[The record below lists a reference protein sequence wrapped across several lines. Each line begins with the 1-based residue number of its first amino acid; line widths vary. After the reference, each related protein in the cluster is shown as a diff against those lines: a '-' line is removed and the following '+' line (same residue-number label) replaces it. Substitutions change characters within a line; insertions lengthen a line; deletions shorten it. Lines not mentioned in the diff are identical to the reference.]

1 MWQPINIIIYAVTH
15 DNISDY
21 GKYIPNCD
29 MALPVPPLSGG
40 HEHEEIA
47 QFLRMAPITAERRL
61 TCARAK
67 LKAALSP
74 DSIGKE
80 MIIMMSIMF
89 GNRKYHPGFTFR
101 MVEMIKQINV
111 HSIAFVSPLS
121 LWLSVTAGMVLVLL
135 SFTLLA
141 PLAEARQHATAK
153 IVFTSNRDGNEE
165 IYVMDAD
172 GKNPVRLTNHQ
183 AADRSPAWSPDRTKI
198 AFSSR
203 RDGNGDIYVMNA
215 NGTNPINLTN
225 LTNLTNRPGSD
236 SHPSWSP
243 GGTKIAFSSTRDGDG
258 EIYVMNADGTNP
270 INLTKHRGYD
280 SSPSWSPDGTK
291 IAFESTRDTRH
302 VGNDVKINAEIY
314 VMDADGKNQIRL
326 TNHPASDRSPSWSPD
341 GTKIAFKS
349 TLDDGVRADIYV
361 MGANGKNQIRLTN
374 HPALDVHPSWSPDGT
389 KIAFASTRDWGWQIY
404 VMNADGTNLVA
415 ITNSGGDEQPSWA
428 TPAGGHVVSSKGK
441 FPTQWGEV
449 KRTN

>member
-1 MWQPINIIIYAVTH
+1 MSTM
-15 DNISDY
+15 SDDT
-21 GKYIPNCD
+21 KFHPNFT
-29 MALPVPPLSGG
+29 L
-40 HEHEEIA
+40 H
-47 QFLRMAPITAERRL
+47 
-61 TCARAK
+61 
-67 LKAALSP
+67 
-74 DSIGKE
+74 
-80 MIIMMSIMF
+80 MI
-89 GNRKYHPGFTFR
+89 
-101 MVEMIKQINV
+101 EMIKQMNV
-111 HSIAFVSPLS
+111 GSAPYMTPLS
-121 LWLSVTAGMVLVLL
+121 LWLSVTAGVVLL
-135 SFTLLA
+135 SFISTA
-141 PLAEARQHATAK
+141 PGAEARQRAAAR
-153 IVFTSNRDGNEE
+153 IAFTLERDGLEEEGE
-165 IYVMDAD
+165 IYIMDAD
-172 GKNPVRLTNHQ
+172 GKNPIRLTNHP
-183 AADRSPAWSPDRTKI
+183 AADRSPSWSPDRTRI
-198 AFSSR
+198 VFTSR

-215 NGTNPINLTN
+215 NGANLINLTN
-225 LTNLTNRPGSD
+225 HPASD
-236 SHPSWSP
+236 GGTPSWSP
-243 GGTKIAFSSTRDGDG
+243 NGRKIAFTSIRNDNTDV
-258 EIYVMNADGTNP
+258 YVINTDGTNL

-349 TLDDGVRADIYV
+349 TRDDGVRADIYV
-361 MGANGKNQIRLTN
+361 MDANGKNQIRLTN